1 MCSGGF
7 YAGDFHWGAI
17 TMSSSHPDLPAIDSQ
32 ALTPQNLTISD
43 WALALRLLLT
53 PGLGVQSARK
63 LWRVC
68 GSLPAIWAQTFDT
81 LAQALGEPLAQAL
94 LKDPPEWQAHCQRT
108 LAWLATAEQGIAHA
122 VWTWDNK
129 AYPAGLLAL
138 HDAPLLVFARGQL
151 QRPLGP
157 ALAVVGSRNPTH
169 QGRENARAFA
179 YNLCVGGHAVV
190 SGMAMGIDA
199 AAHQGA
205 LQADVGEHCPTVA
218 VVGTGLDQVYPR
230 QHHGLAQNIA
240 EHGWVLS
247 EQPIGTKPL
256 PHHFPLRNR
265 LIAGLSQGV
274 LVVEAALQSGSLIT
288 AQLALDQGKE
298 VFAIPGSIHSALS
311 RGCHALLRQGAKLV
325 ESIQDIC
332 EELPPQDSFIAK
344 PLMPSI
350 PAILQDENAQAVWQA
365 LGDEAQY
372 LDVLV
377 MRSELPVEQ
386 VLAVLQLMQDQG
398 CVATTAAG
406 NYQRIHISNLP
417 S

>member
-53 PGLGVQSARK
+53 PGLGAQSARK

>member
-53 PGLGVQSARK
+53 PGLGAQSARK

-386 VLAVLQLMQDQG
+386 VIAVLQLMQDQG

>member
-1 MCSGGF
+1 
-7 YAGDFHWGAI
+7 
-17 TMSSSHPDLPAIDSQ
+17 MSSSQPVLPATDSQ
-32 ALTPQNLTISD
+32 AHTPQNSDISD

-53 PGLGVQSARK
+53 PGLGAQSMRK
-63 LWRVC
+63 LWQVC
-68 GSLPAIWAQTFDT
+68 GSLPAIWAQPFDT
-81 LAQALGEPLAQAL
+81 LVQALGEPLANTL
-94 LKDPPEWQAHCQRT
+94 MTDPPEWQAHCQRT
-108 LAWLATAEQGIAHA
+108 SAWLASAEKGIAHA

-138 HDAPLLVFARGQL
+138 HDAPPVLFARGQL

-179 YNLCVGGHAVV
+179 FNLCAGGHAVV

-205 LQADVGEHCPTVA
+205 LQADRGEYCPTVA

-230 QHHGLAQNIA
+230 QHHGLAQEIA

-247 EQPIGTKPL
+247 EQPIGSKPL

-325 ESIQDIC
+325 ENIQDIS
-332 EELPPQDSFIAK
+332 EELSPQANLDAMSLEPA
-344 PLMPSI
+344 M
-350 PAILQDENAQAVWQA
+350 PAILQDDNAQAVWQA
-365 LGDEAQY
+365 LGDDAQY

-377 MRSELPVEQ
+377 MRSDLPVAQ
-386 VLAVLQLMQDQG
+386 VLALLKLMQDQG
-398 CVATTAAG
+398 CVAITAAG
-406 NYQRIHISNLP
+406 NYQRLHLSSIP
-417 S
+417 

>member
-1 MCSGGF
+1 
-7 YAGDFHWGAI
+7 
-17 TMSSSHPDLPAIDSQ
+17 MSLSQPDLPAADSQ
-32 ALTPQNLTISD
+32 AIKPPSPLDCD
-43 WALALRLLLT
+43 WALALRLLFT
-53 PGLGVQSARK
+53 PGLGAHSARR
-63 LWRVC
+63 LWRAC
-68 GSLPAIWAQTFDT
+68 GSLPAIWAQPFEA
-81 LAQALGEPLAQAL
+81 LAQALGEPLAKAL
-94 LKDPPEWQAHCQRT
+94 LAEPPEWQAHCQRT
-108 LAWLATAEQGIAHA
+108 RAWLAAAGHGIAHA

-129 AYPAGLLAL
+129 AYPNGLLAV
-138 HDAPLLVFARGQL
+138 HDAPLVVFARGQL

-179 YNLCVGGHAVV
+179 YNLCIGGHAVV

-230 QHHGLAQNIA
+230 QHLGLAQDIA
-240 EHGWVLS
+240 ERGWVLS
-247 EQPIGTKPL
+247 EQPLGTKPL

-274 LVVEAALQSGSLIT
+274 LVVEAAMQSGSLIT

-325 ESIQDIC
+325 ESIQDIS
-332 EELPPQDSFIAK
+332 EELPPLDSHSASS
-344 PLMPSI
+344 LMPAMPS
-350 PAILQDENAQAVWQA
+350 ILQDESARAVWQA
-365 LGDEAQY
+365 LGDDTQY

-377 MRSELPVEQ
+377 MRTELPVAQ

-398 CVATTAAG
+398 CVAITNAG
-406 NYQRIHISNLP
+406 SYQRIHLRNP
-417 S
+417 SS

>member
-1 MCSGGF
+1 
-7 YAGDFHWGAI
+7 
-17 TMSSSHPDLPAIDSQ
+17 MSSSHPVLPATDSQ
-32 ALTPQNLTISD
+32 GRAPQNLTTSD
-43 WALALRLLLT
+43 WELALRLLLT
-53 PGLGVQSARK
+53 PGLGAQSARK

-68 GSLPAIWAQTFDT
+68 GSLPAIWAQPFDA
-81 LAQALGEPLAQAL
+81 LAQALGEPLAKAL
-94 LKDPPEWQAHCQRT
+94 LTDPPEWQAHCQRT
-108 LAWLATAEQGIAHA
+108 SAWLATAEQGITHS

-138 HDAPLLVFARGQL
+138 HDAPLLLFARGQL

-199 AAHQGA
+199 AAHHGA
-205 LQADVGEHCPTVA
+205 LQADMAEHCPTVA

-230 QHHGLAQNIA
+230 QHHGLAQDIA
-240 EHGWVLS
+240 ERGWVLS

-325 ESIQDIC
+325 ESIQDIS
-332 EELPPQDSFIAK
+332 EELLPQDSFIAK
-344 PLMPSI
+344 PLTTSM

-372 LDVLV
+372 LDMLV
-377 MRSELPVEQ
+377 MRSDLPVAQ

-398 CVATTAAG
+398 CVAMTAAG
-406 NYQRIHISNLP
+406 NYQRIHLSSP
-417 S
+417 PR

>member
-1 MCSGGF
+1 MSS
-7 YAGDFHWGAI
+7 YHPVLPAADRQAI
-17 TMSSSHPDLPAIDSQ
+17 TPSNPLDC
-32 ALTPQNLTISD
+32 D

-53 PGLGVQSARK
+53 PGLGAYSARR
-63 LWRVC
+63 LWRTC
-68 GSLPAIWAQTFDT
+68 GSLPSIWAQPFDT
-81 LAQALGEPLAQAL
+81 LVQVLGEPLAKTL
-94 LKDPPEWQAHCQRT
+94 LTDPPEWQVHCERT
-108 LAWLATAEQGIAHA
+108 SVWLASAEQGIAHG

-138 HDAPLLVFARGQL
+138 PDAPLLVFARGQL
-151 QRPLGP
+151 HLPLGS

-205 LQADVGEHCPTVA
+205 LQADVIEHCPTVA

-230 QHHGLAQNIA
+230 QHLGLAQDIA
-240 EHGWVLS
+240 ERGWVLS
-247 EQPIGTKPL
+247 EQPLGTKPL

-325 ESIQDIC
+325 ESIQDIH
-332 EELPPQDSFIAK
+332 EELPPQESFDAR
-344 PLMPSI
+344 PQEPAM
-350 PAILQDENAQAVWQA
+350 PAILQDESARAVWQA

-372 LDVLV
+372 VDVLV
-377 MRSELPVEQ
+377 MRSDLPVAQ
-386 VLAVLQLMQDQG
+386 VLALLQLMQDQG
-398 CVATTAAG
+398 CVAITNAG
-406 NYQRIHISNLP
+406 SYQRIHRSNP
-417 S
+417 PN

>member
-1 MCSGGF
+1 
-7 YAGDFHWGAI
+7 
-17 TMSSSHPDLPAIDSQ
+17 MSSSHPDLPAIDSQ
-32 ALTPQNLTISD
+32 ALTPQNPTISD

-53 PGLGVQSARK
+53 PGLGAQSARK

-325 ESIQDIC
+325 ESIQDVC
-332 EELPPQDSFIAK
+332 EELPPQDSLIAK

-406 NYQRIHISNLP
+406 NYQRIHISNLQ

>member
-1 MCSGGF
+1 
-7 YAGDFHWGAI
+7 
-17 TMSSSHPDLPAIDSQ
+17 MSSTHPVLPAIDSQ
-32 ALTPQNLTISD
+32 AHTAQNLCSSD

-53 PGLGVQSARK
+53 PGLGAQSARK

-94 LKDPPEWQAHCQRT
+94 LKDPPEWEAHCQRT

-325 ESIQDIC
+325 ENIQDIS
-332 EELPPQDSFIAK
+332 EELPPQANLDAMSLK
-344 PLMPSI
+344 PAMPS
-350 PAILQDENAQAVWQA
+350 ILQDENAQAVWQA
-365 LGDEAQY
+365 LGDDAQY

-377 MRSELPVEQ
+377 MRSDLPVAQ
-386 VLAVLQLMQDQG
+386 VLALLQLMQDQG
-398 CVATTAAG
+398 YVAITSAG
-406 NYQRIHISNLP
+406 NYQRIHLSNTP

>member
-1 MCSGGF
+1 
-7 YAGDFHWGAI
+7 
-17 TMSSSHPDLPAIDSQ
+17 MSSSQPVLPATESQ
-32 ALTPQNLTISD
+32 AYAPQNLCSSD

-53 PGLGVQSARK
+53 PGLGTQSMRK
-63 LWRVC
+63 LWRVW
-68 GSLPAIWAQTFDT
+68 GSLPAIWAQPFDT
-81 LAQALGEPLAQAL
+81 LAQVLGEPLAKAL
-94 LKDPPEWQAHCQRT
+94 MTDPPEWQAHCQRT
-108 LAWLATAEQGIAHA
+108 NAWLVSAEQGIAHA

-138 HDAPLLVFARGQL
+138 NDAPPVLFARGQL

-179 YNLCVGGHAVV
+179 YKLCAGGHAVV

-205 LQADVGEHCPTVA
+205 LQADRGEHCPTVA

-230 QHHGLAQNIA
+230 QHHGLAQEIA

-247 EQPIGTKPL
+247 EQPIGSKPL

-311 RGCHALLRQGAKLV
+311 RGCHALLSQGAKLV
-325 ESIQDIC
+325 ENIQDIS
-332 EELPPQDSFIAK
+332 EELPPQANLDTMSLEPA
-344 PLMPSI
+344 M

-365 LGDEAQY
+365 LGDDAQY

-377 MRSELPVEQ
+377 MRSDLPVAQ
-386 VLAVLQLMQDQG
+386 VLALLQLMQDQG
-398 CVATTAAG
+398 CVTITAAG
-406 NYQRIHISNLP
+406 NYQRLHLSSTP
-417 S
+417 

>member
-1 MCSGGF
+1 MCLGGF
-7 YAGDFHWGAI
+7 YAGDFHWRAI
-17 TMSSSHPDLPAIDSQ
+17 TMSSSQPVLPATGSQ
-32 ALTPQNLTISD
+32 AHTPQNSDISD

-53 PGLGVQSARK
+53 PGLGTQSMRK

-68 GSLPAIWAQTFDT
+68 GSLAAIWAQPFDT
-81 LAQALGEPLAQAL
+81 LVQALGEPLAKAL
-94 LKDPPEWQAHCQRT
+94 MTDPPEWQAHCQRT
-108 LAWLATAEQGIAHA
+108 NAWLKSAEKGIAHE

-138 HDAPLLVFARGQL
+138 HDAPPVLFARGQL
-151 QRPLGP
+151 QRPLGS

-179 YNLCVGGHAVV
+179 YNLCAGGHAVV

-205 LQADVGEHCPTVA
+205 LQADRGEYCPTVA

-230 QHHGLAQNIA
+230 QHHGLAQEIA

-247 EQPIGTKPL
+247 EQPIGSKPL

-325 ESIQDIC
+325 ENIQDIS
-332 EELPPQDSFIAK
+332 EELPPQANFDAMSLVPA
-344 PLMPSI
+344 M
-350 PAILQDENAQAVWQA
+350 PAILQDENAQALWQA

-377 MRSELPVEQ
+377 MRSDLPVAQ
-386 VLAVLQLMQDQG
+386 VLALLQLMQDQG
-398 CVATTAAG
+398 CVAITAAG
-406 NYQRIHISNLP
+406 NYQRLHLSSIP
-417 S
+417 

>member
-1 MCSGGF
+1 
-7 YAGDFHWGAI
+7 
-17 TMSSSHPDLPAIDSQ
+17 MSSTRTVLPAIDSQ
-32 ALTPQNLTISD
+32 ALTPQNLTTSD

-53 PGLGVQSARK
+53 PGLGAQSARK

-68 GSLPAIWAQTFDT
+68 GSLPAIWAQPFDT
-81 LAQALGEPLAQAL
+81 LAQALGEPLAKAL
-94 LKDPPEWQAHCQRT
+94 LTDPPEWQAHCQRT
-108 LAWLATAEQGIAHA
+108 SAWLASAGQGIAHS

-179 YNLCVGGHAVV
+179 YKLCAGGHAVV

-205 LQADVGEHCPTVA
+205 LQADTGEHCPTVA

-230 QHHGLAQNIA
+230 QHHGLSQDIA
-240 EHGWVLS
+240 ERGWVLS

-325 ESIQDIC
+325 ESIQDIS

-344 PLMPSI
+344 PLTTSM
-350 PAILQDENAQAVWQA
+350 PAILQDENAQALWQA

-377 MRSELPVEQ
+377 MRSDLPVAQ
-386 VLAVLQLMQDQG
+386 VLALLQLMQDQG
-398 CVATTAAG
+398 CVAITSAG
-406 NYQRIHISNLP
+406 NYQRIHLSNTP

>member
-1 MCSGGF
+1 
-7 YAGDFHWGAI
+7 
-17 TMSSSHPDLPAIDSQ
+17 MSSSHPDLPAIDSQ

-53 PGLGVQSARK
+53 PGLGAQSARK

-230 QHHGLAQNIA
+230 QHYGLAQNIA

>member
-1 MCSGGF
+1 
-7 YAGDFHWGAI
+7 
-17 TMSSSHPDLPAIDSQ
+17 MSLSHHGLAATGSH
-32 ALTPQNLTISD
+32 ALTPQNPTAND

-53 PGLGVQSARK
+53 PGLGAAIARR
-63 LWRVC
+63 LWRLC
-68 GSLPAIWAQTFDT
+68 GSLPAIWAQPFEA
-81 LAQALGEPLAQAL
+81 LAQALGEPLAKAL
-94 LKDPPEWQAHCQRT
+94 LTDPPEWQAHCQRT
-108 LAWLATAEQGIAHA
+108 SVWLASAEQGIAHE

-129 AYPAGLLAL
+129 AYPAGLLDL
-138 HDAPLLVFARGQL
+138 HDAPPVLFARGQL
-151 QRPLGP
+151 HRPLGP

-179 YNLCVGGHAVV
+179 YNLCAGGYAVV

-205 LQADVGEHCPTVA
+205 LQADAADHCPTVA

-230 QHHGLAQNIA
+230 QHHGLAQEIA

-274 LVVEAALQSGSLIT
+274 LVVEAAMQSGSLIT

-325 ESIQDIC
+325 ENIQDIS
-332 EELPPQDSFIAK
+332 EELPAQANLEAMSLEPA
-344 PLMPSI
+344 MP
-350 PAILQDENAQAVWQA
+350 PILQDENAQAVWQA

-372 LDVLV
+372 LDVLL
-377 MRSELPVEQ
+377 MRTELPVAQ

-398 CVATTAAG
+398 CVAITAAG
-406 NYQRIHISNLP
+406 SYQRIHQST
-417 S
+417 SSWKG

>member
-1 MCSGGF
+1 
-7 YAGDFHWGAI
+7 
-17 TMSSSHPDLPAIDSQ
+17 MSSSHLVPPAIDTQ
-32 ALTPQNLTISD
+32 AHTPQNLTTSD

-53 PGLGVQSARK
+53 PGLGSQSARR
-63 LWRVC
+63 LWREC
-68 GSLPAIWAQTFDT
+68 GSLAAIWAQSFEA
-81 LAQALGEPLAQAL
+81 LAQALGVSLATAMQTE
-94 LKDPPEWQAHCQRT
+94 PPEWQSHCQRT
-108 LAWLATAEQGIAHA
+108 SAWLASAELGIAHA
-122 VWTWDNK
+122 VWTWDNN
-129 AYPAGLLAL
+129 AYPTGLLAL

-151 QRPLGP
+151 HRPLGP

-205 LQADVGEHCPTVA
+205 LQADGGKHCPTVA

-230 QHHGLAQNIA
+230 QHLGLAQDIA
-240 EHGWVLS
+240 ACGWVLS

-274 LVVEAALQSGSLIT
+274 LVVEAAMQSGSLIT

-325 ESIQDIC
+325 ESIQDIH
-332 EELPPQDSFIAK
+332 EELPAQDSPSVNSLK
-344 PLMPSI
+344 PAI

-365 LGDEAQY
+365 LGDEAQC

-377 MRSELPVEQ
+377 LRSNLPVAQ

-398 CVATTAAG
+398 CVAITNAG
-406 NYQRIHISNLP
+406 SYQRLHLSSP
-417 S
+417 PR

>member
-1 MCSGGF
+1 
-7 YAGDFHWGAI
+7 
-17 TMSSSHPDLPAIDSQ
+17 MSSSQPVLTATDSQ
-32 ALTPQNLTISD
+32 AHTPQNSDSSD

-53 PGLGVQSARK
+53 PGLGAQSMRK
-63 LWRVC
+63 LWQVC
-68 GSLPAIWAQTFDT
+68 GSLPAIWAQPFDT
-81 LAQALGEPLAQAL
+81 LVQALGEPLAKAL
-94 LKDPPEWQAHCQRT
+94 LTDPLEWQAHCQRT
-108 LAWLATAEQGIAHA
+108 SAWLASAEQGIAHA

-138 HDAPLLVFARGQL
+138 HDAPPVLFARGQL

-179 YNLCVGGHAVV
+179 FNLCAGGHAVV

-205 LQADVGEHCPTVA
+205 LQADRGEYCPTVA

-230 QHHGLAQNIA
+230 QHHGLAQEIA

-247 EQPIGTKPL
+247 EQPVGSKPL

-325 ESIQDIC
+325 ENIQDIS
-332 EELPPQDSFIAK
+332 EELSPQANLDAMSLVPA
-344 PLMPSI
+344 M
-350 PAILQDENAQAVWQA
+350 PAILQDDNAKAVWQA
-365 LGDEAQY
+365 LGDDAQY

-377 MRSELPVEQ
+377 MRSDLPVAQ
-386 VLAVLQLMQDQG
+386 VLALLKLMQDQG
-398 CVATTAAG
+398 CVAITAAG
-406 NYQRIHISNLP
+406 NYQRLHLSSIP
-417 S
+417 